1 MGSQKDQRGA
11 SQGNSKLSTGHLP
24 MNHRMTNM
32 NNDYL
37 IKNGM
42 GKSGALTQQL
52 GGIVGLTQSNKNIPK
67 KEFRESG

>member
-1 MGSQKDQRGA
+1 MYQSINVGSQKDQRGA

-42 GKSGALTQQL
+42 GKSGALT
-52 GGIVGLTQSNKNIPK
+52 
-67 KEFRESG
+67 

>member
-1 MGSQKDQRGA
+1 
-11 SQGNSKLSTGHLP
+11 